1 MDRCGGLRLRLTGL
15 ALLAFTAISNQSYF
29 HLTLFILSLFLN
41 ATFAIRRVLTP
52 IASAITLAAI
62 CLVLHLFLLIIVQIT
77 YVQKNLSITFKR
89 ILGLS
94 YFFCSP
100 DANSECEKHSW
111 NVYVGVVTELCLAS
125 VLFWARRRSFSRIE
139 YTAESQVESVDL
151 KQIYLL
157 TPISIIF
164 WALLFPSW
172 LDFLWILASWLLFS
186 LIGEKRHRLSAAP
199 FILTFASILLL
210 LQYISGLMNFQ
221 GIMLE
226 KLGLHSGVG
235 PAAFYPL
242 LIKMLLSIPFYMMRY
257 FDGRYLEAFST
268 FENLET
274 ETIPNAPAT
283 SMRWPSVTAASLES
297 VNHLEWVVPYICL
310 FTCILYVC
318 LQYMY
323 ILIHGEW
330 LVLSNYQWFSSA
342 VRPLASAV
350 WLPFCFMF
358 LLIFVYM
365 KSLDTSMDVLRK
377 STSIF
382 ARTLATSYDTLIAV
396 SLCCFAGYNLSIA
409 GIVLLMLSLTIFIT
423 AGQKCTLACLAT
435 TLLLSVQWLM
445 SFVTY
450 SFHLP
455 IYIYPQN
462 CTSGHEVI
470 IDHNIAK
477 WFGFSLNQ
485 TWPVIILL
493 LIISM
498 RSALSE
504 EESKWLIE
512 VQRSDAEEDAA
523 SLLKF
528 LLKKWMYKFGVEV
541 CSIVGVI
548 LACCHHDIFGL
559 YFLVVVS
566 FLRICRRW
574 LQKLVWSSYTNMT
587 LTVLII
593 EYLFTL
599 GLPHQFSHCHDY
611 FWSEWNAEVKEF
623 FVLSFTI
630 SSSPKFIAD
639 FIFLFLILIQKNAF
653 NREEEHLDDDNTPLS
668 EADFNQ
674 PIPAL
679 YNDFISTKG
688 NLLAY
693 IHTAVFLYSHWVSM
707 IIILICSINDGT
719 ILSFGYIIAVFLFM
733 WKGISL
739 YACHSFKSVLIY
751 WNCLVYYNIFLI
763 AVKILYLDAFCKF
776 GFAFPC
782 WLERVIGLRCV
793 SNECPGYY
801 KKTSLIYDVICFV
814 ILIYQMRVFNSWYF
828 QFVIMDYRADSIL
841 GSRGGQLLLELKR
854 RETQKNNRR
863 LQSNV
868 RCLWMMIEEEDKLA
882 PVSIGSPP
890 QSHEEIKRSGYYH
903 QVSERFFPL
912 PNSDINFEQEQTS
925 FLISHEFEESIREN
939 LDTTTM
945 VEKTVEVLDSVRV
958 TMMHIF
964 QLLNNPEWLYR
975 ISKGDAFVAH
985 VLDKDKKRIKAVLKD
1000 RLRIADTE
1008 DKLRELHKDLVV
1020 HEDFQSVA
1028 SSNILWN
1035 EALSEYRAIHP
1046 AFKFLYCF
1054 SHSIIA
1060 QSQLICFILMLI
1072 VHLSK
1077 SSLISFPL
1085 PLMVFFW
1092 GVLAI
1097 PRPPKSFWLITASYI
1112 QFLIVFRL
1120 LFCNELVLAL
1130 IGKRNISDNNPF
1142 SIQRLLAMDPD
1153 INGSYWDIALLAMVF
1168 FHRYKLLRLGMWRN
1182 DFQVRE
1188 QYLSLGDDIVSEEDS
1203 ENMGESMSCEKFC
1216 KALLMKKTQS
1226 SMDWYPW
1233 MVGCDVLCLILIS
1246 FFYSMIGQGGSGN
1259 VLLDMQVARLPRWFA
1274 YTLICVFVIM
1284 IVDRWLYLSKQTKFR
1299 FFYYISLVVLLHV
1312 VIFLFVPSITGS
1324 MVTWNRL
1331 SISLYLIKSAYLLMS
1346 AWHMRNGYPSVMNRD
1361 ILASG
1366 SGIFRLIILKIYLNI
1381 PFLFELRT
1389 VMDWTFTSTALTMA
1403 DFIRMENYY
1412 NEVEAQHCW
1421 ILFDHWLDN
1430 YFPTRKGRPTPTSG
1444 KFFKGVL
1451 SVVILIVIILAPIL
1465 LFAFLNSFGTRAPPK
1480 RLHFKAS
1487 IEGYPFLYSTDA
1499 VFNDETMPHLS
1510 THNMQALV
1518 NELTNLEE
1526 SDIKRRAL
1534 SFISDYTFK
1543 DVFLI
1548 NLTPDSLQN
1557 WDISLPGKKQLVAK
1571 LQSLKTT
1578 QIVFEI
1584 SLLRPVGSTQRSH
1597 EFILAAA
1604 LTSKQSK
1611 IFLDLING
1619 NITTARMSFPLAQY
1633 LLAPPNG
1640 HLQPADA
1647 INLALKRIHSMSTWQ
1662 YHGDYWSITWDQKF
1676 VIFVDRVI
1684 PSWMSIVVGSGGM
1697 VAMYVA
1703 VILVVGRFVR
1713 EIVRTPIHKAMI
1725 ENIPNCE
1732 NLLRLFHDIYVVR
1745 EKRQFYLESRLY
1757 GKLVFLM
1764 RSPET
1769 LIRWCRYRVK
1779 VKNE

>member
-1 MDRCGGLRLRLTGL
+1 MDHCGGLRLRLTGL
-15 ALLAFTAISNQSYF
+15 ALLAFTAISHQSYF
-29 HLTLFILSLFLN
+29 HLTLFILSLCLN
-41 ATFAIRRVLTP
+41 AIFAIRRVLTP
-52 IASAITLAAI
+52 AAGAITLAAF
-62 CLVLHLFLLIIVQIT
+62 CLSLHLFLLIIVQIT

-100 DANSECEKHSW
+100 DANSGCEKHSW
-111 NVYVGVVTELCLAS
+111 NVYVGAVTELCLAS
-125 VLFWARRRSFSRIE
+125 LLFWARRVSFSRIE
-139 YTAESQVESVDL
+139 YTTESQVGSIDL

-172 LDFLWILASWLLFS
+172 LNFLWILASWLLFS

-199 FILTFASILLL
+199 FTLTFASILLL

-242 LIKMLLSIPFYMMRY
+242 LIKMSLSVPFYMMRY
-257 FDGRYLEAFST
+257 SDGRYLEALST
-268 FENLET
+268 FDDIET
-274 ETIPNAPAT
+274 ERIPNAPAT
-283 SMRWPSVTAASLES
+283 SMRWPFVTATSLES
-297 VNHLEWVVPYICL
+297 VNRLEWIVPYICL

-318 LQYMY
+318 LHYMY
-323 ILIHGEW
+323 VLIHGDW

-342 VRPLASAV
+342 VRPLISAL

-365 KSLDTSMDVLRK
+365 KSLDTSVDILKR
-377 STSIF
+377 STSVF
-382 ARTLATSYDTLIAV
+382 VRTLATSYDTLIAV
-396 SLCCFAGYNLSIA
+396 SLCCFARYNPSIA

-423 AGQKCTLACLAT
+423 TGQRCTLACLAA

-455 IYIYPQN
+455 TYIYPQN

-485 TWPVIILL
+485 TWPVIVLL

-498 RSALSE
+498 RNALSE
-504 EESKWLIE
+504 ERSKWLIE
-512 VQRSDAEEDAA
+512 VQRSDAEEDVT

-528 LLKKWMYKFGVEV
+528 LSKNWMYKFGVEV

-574 LQKLVWSSYTNMT
+574 LQKSIWSSYTNMT
-587 LTVLII
+587 LIVLII

-599 GLPHQFSHCHDY
+599 GLPHQFSQCHDY

-630 SSSPKFIAD
+630 SSSPIFITD
-639 FIFLFLILIQKNAF
+639 FILLLLILIQKDAF
-653 NREEEHLDDDNTPLS
+653 NREKEHFEDDNTPLS

-679 YNDFISTKG
+679 YNDFISAKG

-751 WNCLVYYNIFLI
+751 WNCLVYYNIFLL

-782 WLERVIGLRCV
+782 WLERVIGLCCV
-793 SNECPGYY
+793 SNECSGYY
-801 KKTSLIYDVICFV
+801 KKTSLVYDVICFV

-841 GSRGGQLLLELKR
+841 GSRGGKLLLELRR
-854 RETQKNNRR
+854 REAQKNNRR

-882 PVSIGSPP
+882 PISIGSPP

-903 QVSERFFPL
+903 QVSERFFPVS
-912 PNSDINFEQEQTS
+912 NSHINFEQEQTS
-925 FLISHEFEESIREN
+925 FLIPRGFEESIREN
-939 LDTTTM
+939 RDATTM

-975 ISKGDAFVAH
+975 ISKGAAFVAH
-985 VLDKDKKRIKAVLKD
+985 VLDKDKKRIKEVLKD

-1008 DKLRELHKDLVV
+1008 NKLRELHKDLVV
-1020 HEDFQSVA
+1020 NEDFQSVA
-1028 SSNILWN
+1028 SSKILWN
-1035 EALSEYRAIHP
+1035 DALNEYRAIHP

-1077 SSLISFPL
+1077 SSLITFPL

-1097 PRPPKSFWLITASYI
+1097 PRPSESFWLITASYI

-1120 LFCNELVLAL
+1120 LFCNELVLTL

-1142 SIQRLLAMDPD
+1142 SVQRLLAMDPN

-1188 QYLSLGDDIVSEEDS
+1188 QYLSLDDDTVMEEDN
-1203 ENMGESMSCEKFC
+1203 EKMGESTSCEKFC
-1216 KALLMKKTQS
+1216 KALLMKKAQS

-1274 YTLICVFVIM
+1274 CTLICVFVFM

-1299 FFYYISLVVLLHV
+1299 FFYYVSLVVLLHV

-1451 SVVILIVIILAPIL
+1451 SVVILIMIILAPIL
-1465 LFAFLNSFGTRAPPK
+1465 LFAFLNSLGTRAPPK

-1499 VFNDETMPHLS
+1499 VFNDETMSHLS

-1518 NELTNLEE
+1518 DELTNLEE

-1548 NLTPDSLQN
+1548 NLTSDSLRN
-1557 WDISLPGKKQLVAK
+1557 WDISLPGKKQLMEE
-1571 LQSLKTT
+1571 LQSLQTT

-1584 SLLRPVGSTQRSH
+1584 SLLRPVDSTQRWH
-1597 EFILAAA
+1597 EFILATA

-1633 LLAPPNG
+1633 LLTPPNG
-1640 HLQPADA
+1640 RLQPADA

-1676 VIFVDRVI
+1676 VIFVDRVV

-1713 EIVRTPIHKAMI
+1713 EIVRTPIHNAMI

-1745 EKRQFYLESRLY
+1745 EKHQFYLESRLY

>member
-1 MDRCGGLRLRLTGL
+1 
-15 ALLAFTAISNQSYF
+15 
-29 HLTLFILSLFLN
+29 
-41 ATFAIRRVLTP
+41 
-52 IASAITLAAI
+52 
-62 CLVLHLFLLIIVQIT
+62 
-77 YVQKNLSITFKR
+77 
-89 ILGLS
+89 
-94 YFFCSP
+94 
-100 DANSECEKHSW
+100 
-111 NVYVGVVTELCLAS
+111 
-125 VLFWARRRSFSRIE
+125 
-139 YTAESQVESVDL
+139 
-151 KQIYLL
+151 
-157 TPISIIF
+157 
-164 WALLFPSW
+164 
-172 LDFLWILASWLLFS
+172 
-186 LIGEKRHRLSAAP
+186 
-199 FILTFASILLL
+199 
-210 LQYISGLMNFQ
+210 
-221 GIMLE
+221 
-226 KLGLHSGVG
+226 
-235 PAAFYPL
+235 
-242 LIKMLLSIPFYMMRY
+242 
-257 FDGRYLEAFST
+257 
-268 FENLET
+268 
-274 ETIPNAPAT
+274 
-283 SMRWPSVTAASLES
+283 
-297 VNHLEWVVPYICL
+297 
-310 FTCILYVC
+310 
-318 LQYMY
+318 
-323 ILIHGEW
+323 
-330 LVLSNYQWFSSA
+330 
-342 VRPLASAV
+342 
-350 WLPFCFMF
+350 
-358 LLIFVYM
+358 
-365 KSLDTSMDVLRK
+365 
-377 STSIF
+377 
-382 ARTLATSYDTLIAV
+382 
-396 SLCCFAGYNLSIA
+396 
-409 GIVLLMLSLTIFIT
+409 
-423 AGQKCTLACLAT
+423 
-435 TLLLSVQWLM
+435 M

-455 IYIYPQN
+455 TYIYPQN

-485 TWPVIILL
+485 TWPVIVLL

-498 RSALSE
+498 RNALSE
-504 EESKWLIE
+504 ERSKWLIE
-512 VQRSDAEEDAA
+512 VQRSDAEEDVT

-528 LLKKWMYKFGVEV
+528 LSKNWMYKFGVEFSIFAEFPPV

-574 LQKLVWSSYTNMT
+574 LQKSIWSSYTNMT
-587 LTVLII
+587 LIVLII

-599 GLPHQFSHCHDY
+599 GLPHQVVAIMQLIRYEILHLYKKFEYLYKKNFSQCHDY

-630 SSSPKFIAD
+630 SSSPIFITD
-639 FIFLFLILIQKNAF
+639 FILLLLILIQKDAF
-653 NREEEHLDDDNTPLS
+653 NREKEHFEDDNTPLS

-679 YNDFISTKG
+679 YNDFISAKG

-719 ILSFGYIIAVFLFM
+719 ILSFGYIIA
-733 WKGISL
+733 
-739 YACHSFKSVLIY
+739 
-751 WNCLVYYNIFLI
+751 
-763 AVKILYLDAFCKF
+763 DAFCKF

-782 WLERVIGLRCV
+782 WLERVIGLCCV
-793 SNECPGYY
+793 SNECSGYY
-801 KKTSLIYDVICFV
+801 KKTSLVYDVICFV

-841 GSRGGQLLLELKR
+841 GSRGGKLLLELRR
-854 RETQKNNRR
+854 REAQKNNRR

-882 PVSIGSPP
+882 PISIGSPP

-903 QVSERFFPL
+903 QVSERFFPVS
-912 PNSDINFEQEQTS
+912 NSHINFEQEQTS
-925 FLISHEFEESIREN
+925 FLIPRGFEESIREN
-939 LDTTTM
+939 RDATTM

-975 ISKGDAFVAH
+975 ISKGAAFVAH
-985 VLDKDKKRIKAVLKD
+985 VLDKDKKRIKEVLKD

-1008 DKLRELHKDLVV
+1008 NKLRELHKDL
-1020 HEDFQSVA
+1020 
-1028 SSNILWN
+1028 
-1035 EALSEYRAIHP
+1035 
-1046 AFKFLYCF
+1046 
-1054 SHSIIA
+1054 
-1060 QSQLICFILMLI
+1060 
-1072 VHLSK
+1072 
-1077 SSLISFPL
+1077 
-1085 PLMVFFW
+1085 VFFW

-1097 PRPPKSFWLITASYI
+1097 PRPSESFWLITASYI

-1120 LFCNELVLAL
+1120 LFCNELVLTL

-1142 SIQRLLAMDPD
+1142 SVQRLLAMDPN

-1188 QYLSLGDDIVSEEDS
+1188 QYLSLDDDTVMEEDN
-1203 ENMGESMSCEKFC
+1203 EKMGESTSCEKFC
-1216 KALLMKKTQS
+1216 KALLMKKAQS

-1274 YTLICVFVIM
+1274 CTLICVFVFM

-1299 FFYYISLVVLLHV
+1299 FFYYVSLVVLLHV

-1451 SVVILIVIILAPIL
+1451 SVVILIMIILAPIL
-1465 LFAFLNSFGTRAPPK
+1465 LFAFLNSLGTRAPPK

-1499 VFNDETMPHLS
+1499 VFNDETMSHLS

-1518 NELTNLEE
+1518 DELTNLEE

-1548 NLTPDSLQN
+1548 NLTSDSLRN
-1557 WDISLPGKKQLVAK
+1557 WDISLPGKKQLMEE
-1571 LQSLKTT
+1571 LQSLQTT

-1584 SLLRPVGSTQRSH
+1584 SLLRPVDSTQRWH
-1597 EFILAAA
+1597 EFILATA

-1633 LLAPPNG
+1633 LLTPPNG
-1640 HLQPADA
+1640 RLQPADA

-1676 VIFVDRVI
+1676 VIFVDRVV

-1713 EIVRTPIHKAMI
+1713 EIVRTPIHNAMI

-1745 EKRQFYLESRLY
+1745 EKHQFYLESRLY